1 MVGKEVTQVVLETG
15 FATIRAVVPQA
26 AMFMSY
32 RRFEG
37 VHVLRFPLPLRS
49 LISDSV
55 GLEWILRG

>member
-1 MVGKEVTQVVLETG
+1 MVLETG